1 MLRSNVM
8 KARKISQKQLID
20 MITTVPSG
28 VALTPTAKLK
38 WDVAVL
44 VADCNMQKNR
54 FIRSVSDHVDANSKK
69 ANFLLAISHLFDAIR
84 EDDYQNV
91 LVGSAIGCKVAH
103 SFKFEGKPFKVWEL
117 KSSNKDRI
125 YFYATDLEAPRR
137 KTIFLLMAYH
147 KKDQTTPAEV
157 STPCEDDIK
166 AIIKTK
172 GKIEFCEVK
181 NG

>member
-1 MLRSNVM
+1 
-8 KARKISQKQLID
+8 

-28 VALTPTAKLK
+28 VPLTPTTKLK

-44 VADCNMQKNR
+44 VADCSAPKNR
-54 FIRSVSDHVDANSKK
+54 FVRSVTDYVDANTKK
-69 ANFLLAISHLFDAIR
+69 SNFLLAITHLFDAIR
-84 EDDYQNV
+84 EDDYQKV
-91 LVGSAIGCKVAH
+91 FLGSAVGCKVAY
-103 SFKFEGKPFKVWEL
+103 SFKFEGKPCKVWEL

-125 YFYATDLEAPRR
+125 YFYASELDAPRR

-157 STPCEDDIK
+157 STPCEDDVK
-166 AIIKTK
+166 TIIKSK

>member
-1 MLRSNVM
+1 MLRSELM
-8 KARKISQKQLID
+8 KSRKISQKQLID

-44 VADCNMQKNR
+44 VADCKAQKNR
-54 FIRSVSDHVDANSKK
+54 FVRSVADHVDSNGKK
-69 ANFLLAISHLFDAIR
+69 ANFLLSISHLFDAIC
-84 EDDYQNV
+84 EDDYQSV
-91 LVGSAIGCKVAH
+91 LVGSAIACKVAH
-103 SFKFEGKPFKVWEL
+103 SFKYEGKPCKVWEL

-125 YFYATDLEAPRR
+125 YFYATDLDAPRR

-157 STPCEDDIK
+157 STACEDDVK
-166 AIIKTK
+166 TIIKSK

-181 NG
+181 YD